1 VTHSNEQ
8 HNQPERDDDHQSDNL
23 VKRLWGHLLEIA
35 PSAAVDAAGDRVW
48 DAIRNELMAKS
59 VETEAEAVPAAGL
72 TTARPLRS
80 QSIFQYRN
88 LLAMA
93 SSVLVVASSAMF
105 YVAFKQRQNGI
116 VVSTVKQSEQPLRA
130 KGLARP
136 NRDWLPE
143 EREIWRSLSEQLA
156 QRDGDEFVFKSEVWD
171 SLNRR

>member
-1 VTHSNEQ
+1 MTHSNEQ
-8 HNQPERDDDHQSDNL
+8 HNQPERDDGYQPDDL
-23 VKRLWGHLLEIA
+23 VKRLRDRLLEIA

-59 VETEAEAVPAAGL
+59 VHTEADAVSSAGL

-80 QSIFQYRN
+80 QSVFQYRN
-88 LLAMA
+88 LLAIA
-93 SSVLVVASSAMF
+93 SSVLVVATSAMF

-116 VVSTVKQSEQPLRA
+116 VVSTVKRSEQPLRA
-130 KGLARP
+130 SELARP

-171 SLNRR
+171 SLNSR